1 MNFINILKKQNDNGV
16 LRKSTILGNN
26 SHLGECIDIISGIKE
41 LLTDKDPFFRTDYNT
56 EISHII
62 RLIRDHTKTFGDSAE
77 FFINYPEQRKQTLQ
91 HLYTF
96 DETLFN
102 KLREPFAFQNKWSR
116 SKHDERDQLYNEFIK
131 SVNKTI
137 ENIESTTHPEFGYC
151 EKCKKYLDR
160 KQKKKYPDLKKID
173 ESFWDYT
180 NWS

>member
-1 MNFINILKKQNDNGV
+1 MNFINIFKKQNDNGV

-26 SHLGECIDIISGIKE
+26 SHLGECVDIISGIKE
-41 LLTDKDPFFRTDYNT
+41 LLTDKDPFFRDDYNT
-56 EISHII
+56 EVNHIV
-62 RLIRDHTKTFGDSAE
+62 RLIRDHTKTFGGSAE
-77 FFINYPEQRKQTLQ
+77 FFINYPDQAKQTLQ

-102 KLREPFAFQNKWSR
+102 KLRESFVFQKLHST
-116 SKHDERDQLYNEFIK
+116 KHDERTQLYNKFIE

-137 ENIESTTHPEFGYC
+137 ENIESATRPEFGYC

-160 KQKKKYPDLKKID
+160 NQKKKYPDLEKID